1 MTATEITPEAAQLLE
16 YLNTLDRWPTWEEM
30 SRRGVELV
38 DNHGVFSEVFF
49 HLATGEMLYP
59 TNDGWDVLVD
69 PAAGVQVQSGSMTRR
84 HSSGISPQAR
94 IHLTATVDPTAR
106 VESGA
111 VIGPRAVIKGF
122 AHIGRDAHIG
132 TATFVSAGAFVG
144 SQATMRSGCQVGEGA
159 VIGTG
164 CDVGSTTRIGGGA
177 RLAQGTVVPS
187 LEHVGAHEEVMPVV
201 RPRATRARLPGA
213 LHAVERLLS
222 MDRG

>member
-38 DNHGVFSEVFF
+38 DTQGLFSEVFF

-59 TNDGWDVLVD
+59 TDDGWDVLVN
-69 PAAGVQVQSGSMTRR
+69 PTVGVRVQSGNMTRR
-84 HSSGISPQAR
+84 HCPGISPQAR
-94 IHLTATVDPTAR
+94 IHPTAIVDPTAR

-122 AHIGRDAHIG
+122 AHVGRDVHVG
-132 TATFVSAGAFVG
+132 TATLVSAGAFVG
-144 SQATMRSGCQVGEGA
+144 SQAAVRFGCIIGEGA
-159 VIGTG
+159 VVGTG
-164 CDVGSTTRIGGGA
+164 SDIGSTTRVGSGA
-177 RLAQGTVVPS
+177 RLAQGTVVQS
-187 LEHVGAHEEVMPVV
+187 LEHVTAHEEVASAVN
-201 RPRATRARLPGA
+201 RRSTRARLPGA
-213 LHAVERLLS
+213 LHALERLLS

>member
-1 MTATEITPEAAQLLE
+1 MTAAELSPDAAQLLE

-38 DNHGVFSEVFF
+38 DTHGVLSEVFF

-59 TNDGWDVLVD
+59 TNDGW
-69 PAAGVQVQSGSMTRR
+69 GVQVQSGSMTRR
-84 HSSGISPQAR
+84 HCSGISPQAR
-94 IHLTATVDPTAR
+94 IHPTAIVDPTAR

-111 VIGPRAVIKGF
+111 VIGQRAVIKGF
-122 AHIGRDAHIG
+122 AHVGRDAHVG

-144 SQATMRSGCQVGEGA
+144 AQATVRFGCIIGEGA
-159 VIGTG
+159 VVGAGSDI
-164 CDVGSTTRIGGGA
+164 GSTTRVGSGA
-177 RLAQGTVVPS
+177 RLAQGTIVQS
-187 LEHVGAHEEVMPVV
+187 LDHVAANEEVLPAV
-201 RPRATRARLPGA
+201 RPRAPRARLPGA